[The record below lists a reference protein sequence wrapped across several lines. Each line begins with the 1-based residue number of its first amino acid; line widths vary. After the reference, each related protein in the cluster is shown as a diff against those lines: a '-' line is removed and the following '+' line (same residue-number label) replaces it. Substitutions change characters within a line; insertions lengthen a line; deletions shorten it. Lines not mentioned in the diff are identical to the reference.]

1 MMVATLLQNCTMAS
15 GDGGCHEMQHCSELS
30 TSLKKLGLEP
40 EIIVVTS
47 GSLTYSKATEKT
59 TC

>member
-47 GSLTYSKATEKT
+47 GSLT
-59 TC
+59 